1 MITPSVIVIIGHIVN
16 KIFSRTS
23 IKALFSLTFAIAL
36 TGCATV
42 DNTVESDPYESFNR
56 TMYDF
61 NKGVDTVVLKPL
73 AEGYDAVLPDPAKQ
87 SVSNFFSNL
96 DEIPTAVNQLLQ
108 GKFLDA
114 TSDLGRFIIN
124 TTIGLGGLFD
134 VATKM
139 GIDSHSE
146 DFGQTLGYWGVDSGP
161 YLVLPFLGPSSG
173 RDVFSRPVDNL
184 VSVQNDMDHIPTR
197 NTLHFLNLLDLR
209 YRLLA
214 LDAQLED
221 AVDEYSFVRDA
232 YLMRRQFQ
240 VYDGN
245 PPEPED
251 LYDDECFE
259 EDELDC
265 DDEILD

>member
-1 MITPSVIVIIGHIVN
+1 MTIGQTVKKLLSATN
-16 KIFSRTS
+16 
-23 IKALFSLTFAIAL
+23 IKLLFSLCLIITV

-42 DNTVESDPYESFNR
+42 DSSTDSDPYESFNR
-56 TMYDF
+56 TMYDL
-61 NKGVDTVVLKPL
+61 NKGVDTVVLQPL
-73 AEGYDAVLPDPAKQ
+73 AKGYDAVLPEPAKQ
-87 SVSNFFSNL
+87 SISNFFSNL

-108 GKFLDA
+108 GKLLDA

-139 GIDSHSE
+139 GIESHNE
-146 DFGQTLGYWGVDSGP
+146 DFGQTLGYWGLEPGP
-161 YLVLPFLGPSSG
+161 YLVLPFLGPSSA
-173 RDVFSRPVDNL
+173 RDILSRPVEDL
-184 VSVQNDMDHIPTR
+184 VSVQKAIDHIPTR
-197 NTLHFLNLLDLR
+197 NSLYFLDLLNLR

-214 LDAQLED
+214 LDGQLED

-232 YLMRRQFQ
+232 YLMRRQFL

-251 LYDDECFE
+251 LYDDECFA